1 MALGPARLQ
10 GRRAARWKEGQ
21 RMGKHTGSFA
31 PGLPGERMRPA
42 VVARAFQTLPS
53 VHREI
58 LTETVFRERSVNEAA
73 ASLGVPVDVVKVRVY
88 HALRALNT
96 ALAAPR
102 PMV

>member
-1 MALGPARLQ
+1 
-10 GRRAARWKEGQ
+10 
-21 RMGKHTGSFA
+21 MGKHTGSFA

-42 VVARAFQTLPS
+42 VVARAFQTLPP

-96 ALAAPR
+96 ALAAPH